1 MHCCLPLILRHLH
14 SSAAALSSPDCD
26 YTATPPATRLS
37 LLPHPPHHDPTAGPG
52 YLVSTT
58 VTGAGAA
65 SITAIAT
72 SLPVPGL
79 RATATLPLPA
89 VTAAKLGLAY
99 AADVVNVAAGVS
111 GLVMGKPVFE
121 VAATTGWQQLAL
133 GVELSGGPAS
143 SSAAPRWGA
152 TLAYLGEQSQVA
164 LAVLESGQL
173 GKLSALHTVSP
184 STYVAV
190 EVARRLDVEAGKG
203 AAGAASGAAFT
214 VGLQRK
220 LASGALTKLKVD
232 SGGLATGLYE
242 QRVAADVA
250 VALTGQVDLANLG
263 RPPAVGIMMKLV

>member
-1 MHCCLPLILRHLH
+1 
-14 SSAAALSSPDCD
+14 
-26 YTATPPATRLS
+26 
-37 LLPHPPHHDPTAGPG
+37 
-52 YLVSTT
+52 VSTT

-99 AADVVNVAAGVS
+99 AADAVNVAAGVS
-111 GLVMGKPVFE
+111 GLALGKPVFE

-133 GVELSGGPAS
+133 GAELSGGPAS
-143 SSAAPRWGA
+143 SSSAPRWGA

-164 LAVLESGQL
+164 LAVSESGQL
-173 GKLSALHTVSP
+173 GTLSALHTVSHT
-184 STYVAV
+184 TYVAV
-190 EVARRLDVEAGKG
+190 EVARRLDVEASKG
-203 AAGAASGAAFT
+203 ATAGAARGASFT

-232 SGGLATGLYE
+232 SSGVATGLYE

-250 VALTGQVDLANLG
+250 LALTGQVDLANLG